1 MSRDPRRTPAGR
13 PGTRPG
19 TRPGGDPAGADEAE
33 GPDGADGAGSVE
45 EQVAREL
52 HRLRQEIPGVLA
64 CLVATV
70 DGLLVA
76 DDGSDLP
83 APQLAALTSTL
94 TGLARHAVEV
104 TRRGELLDA
113 VIRGSDG
120 HLAVFTVGDAAVLA
134 VVAHPDV
141 TVAWLHV
148 RTRPVVQRLARLA
161 DGFGRFYTG

>member
-1 MSRDPRRTPAGR
+1 VSGDHRGPAGR
-13 PGTRPG
+13 RPG
-19 TRPGGDPAGADEAE
+19 SDPDGGAGAEAAE
-33 GPDGADGAGSVE
+33 GTGSVE

-52 HRLRQEIPGVLA
+52 RRLREEIPGVLA

-76 DDGSDLP
+76 DDASELP

-104 TRRGELLDA
+104 TRRGDLLDA

-120 HLAVFTVGDAAVLA
+120 HLAVFTVGDGAVLA

-161 DGFGRFYTG
+161 AGFGRFYTG